1 MQRSEQS
8 KNHEAYQALK
18 QLIVEQKLSPG
29 QKLICRDLEEIL
41 NMSKTPIINGLTRLE
56 QEGLVVSKRNRGF
69 FMKDVSREEAEQI
82 YELRERLEMISMDF
96 AVRNRTEEDLRVLKE
111 MADLYHEH
119 RPTFYDRRSL
129 ELDTDIH
136 MHMARMGK
144 NDFFTSMLRTF
155 FENMYFTLNVIH
167 LTPYIDKFDEEH
179 MLLVEAIR
187 DRDLPKAQEVIRTHI
202 RAARKHF
209 TGALSA

>member
-8 KNHEAYQALK
+8 KNQEAYQALK

-29 QKLICRDLEEIL
+29 QKLICRDLEEAL

-82 YELRERLEMISMDF
+82 YELRERLEMVSMDF
-96 AVRNRTEEDLRVLKE
+96 AVQNRTEEDLRVLEE
-111 MADLYHEH
+111 MAMLYHEY
-119 RPTFYDRRSL
+119 RPPFYDRRSL

-136 MHMARMGK
+136 MYMARMGK

-167 LTPYIDKFDEEH
+167 LTPYINKFDEEH

-187 DRDLPKAQEVIRTHI
+187 DRDLQKAQEVIRRHI
-202 RAARKHF
+202 RAARKHL